1 MVPDE
6 TFPPELWE
14 EIIRHVDDFNAVWA
28 LFQTGSRLRE
38 LVRVNDEYIAKA
50 VLSLD
55 PCIHP
60 LPVSYRS
67 SAQPDVRSIGRWMH
81 AGFVYRRIC
90 RQVRRGVSGRLV
102 EVDQQGC
109 YINGQ
114 SEKEDLRVVPEGFH
128 HIAITAGY
136 PVGRRYYARSLLAS
150 KKGKAVFYID
160 PGLRQNRNFP
170 LVDFAS
176 NSMHLV
182 RDWEANPQD
191 CLPDFQ
197 YMNYACVRELDL
209 ENSSYREY
217 DLSSCIHTNLDR
229 HLTNFCF
236 LNADDDLLLHV
247 GADVGVEWPQYIIS
261 GIRPGETG
269 GVDWRLQIPV
279 TADGLG
285 VANILFTNGL
295 VLVVQDILRIY
306 DIRGKCEITRCQMP
320 AEFPF
325 LRFSTGYLATTQTHL
340 LALHDTKVYCI
351 LISKLLRHGDAS
363 LDRWDVLLDF
373 SRLYSHTIQPRDRF
387 MFSAKRFYGHLV
399 SISLTSGMCL
409 IDLIKGTSV
418 FFFCQ
423 GPLRTPLLPSRVYS
437 LREESRSSMDNWVI
451 DTTGKVVYVPS
462 KMIKDAYEQLH
473 QTSSSSPISLNS
485 LVSYQSQ
492 SNSFRI

>member
-14 EIIRHVDDFNAVWA
+14 EIIRHVDEFNAILA
-28 LFQTGSRLRE
+28 LFQTNSRLRE
-38 LVRVNDEYIAKA
+38 LVRINDEHIAKA

-60 LPVSYRS
+60 LPDSYRS
-67 SAQPDVRSIGRWMH
+67 SAQPDLLPTGRWMH

-90 RQVRRGVSGRLV
+90 RKVRRGVKGRLV

-109 YINGQ
+109 YMNDE
-114 SEKEDLRVVPEGFH
+114 SVMEDLRVVPEGFH

-150 KKGKAVFYID
+150 EKGKAVFYID

-170 LVDFAS
+170 LVDFATK
-176 NSMHLV
+176 SMNLM
-182 RDWEANPQD
+182 RDCDANPQD

-197 YMNYACVRELDL
+197 YTNYAHVREMDL
-209 ENSSYREY
+209 ENNSYREY
-217 DLSSCIHTNLDR
+217 DLSSCIHTNIDR

-247 GADVGVEWPQYIIS
+247 GTEVGVQWPQYIIS
-261 GIRPGETG
+261 GIRPTDAG
-269 GVDWRLQIPV
+269 GVDWTLQIPV

-295 VLVVQDILRIY
+295 VLVIQDILRVY
-306 DIRGKCEITRCQMP
+306 DIRGKYEITRCAMP
-320 AEFPF
+320 PEFPF

-340 LALHDTKVYCI
+340 LALHDTKVYSI
-351 LISKLLRHGDAS
+351 LISKILRNGNAH
-363 LDRWDVLLDF
+363 LEHWDVLLDF
-373 SRLYSHTIQPRDRF
+373 ARTYANTIQNRGRS

-423 GPLRTPLLPSRVYS
+423 GPSKTPLLPSRVYS

-451 DTTGKVVYVPS
+451 DTSGKVVYVPS

-473 QTSSSSPISLNS
+473 HTSSPISLNS
-485 LVSYQSQ
+485 LVSYRSQ